1 MLIFLLLFGLTLA
14 LTLYGRGKYRSIY
27 DEEMKNL
34 SPTGLTG
41 EGLARQILEAAGIHD
56 VEVVKSGGL
65 LGGLFADFY
74 DPERKRLSL
83 APQHYAATT
92 FSALGIAAHEA
103 GHAIQQRE
111 GYHPLKWRVSA
122 VKASMFL
129 TLPLVVA
136 GTVMIALPAMGKSG
150 VFFLIMSWTILSG
163 YNLGTMP
170 IELDA
175 SERSKKVLRRIK
187 PFANYDERVGV
198 EKMMRVA
205 PAAYIEGFFTSL
217 SWLGSLLLPHL
228 GSDDSVDKNKEQK

>member
-14 LTLYGRGKYRSIY
+14 LTLYGRGKYRTIY
-27 DEEMKNL
+27 DEEIKNL
-34 SPTGLTG
+34 SPSGLTG
-41 EGLARQILEAAGIHD
+41 EKLARQILQASGIND

-65 LGGLFADFY
+65 FGGLFADFY

-83 APQHYAATT
+83 APQHFSASTY
-92 FSALGIAAHEA
+92 SALGIAAHEA
-103 GHAIQQRE
+103 GHAIQQQQ
-111 GYHPLKWRVSA
+111 GYHPLRWRISA

-129 TLPLVVA
+129 TLPLVLA
-136 GTVMIALPAMGKSG
+136 GTLMVVMPAMGKSG
-150 VFFLIMSWTILSG
+150 VFFLVVSWTILSA

-217 SWLGSLLLPHL
+217 SWLGSLILPHL
-228 GSDDSVDKNKEQK
+228 GSSDSGDDKKQ